1 MPRRP
6 DPATRLRLID
16 AGARLLAAEGPT
28 ALTTRRVA
36 AEVGCSTMSVY
47 TYFGG
52 MGGLVRAI
60 VHEGFARLHVHL
72 TGVAHTEDPVA
83 DMALLGRA
91 YRLSALTSPHLYAV
105 MFGASSLGGFAL
117 TEEDRQHGRYTMA
130 AVVEC
135 VARCIAAGRFAPGD
149 AELVVH
155 QMWLG
160 AHGLVSLELGG
171 YLVEPWDGDRLFE
184 AQLIALMVGAGDD
197 PAAAAGSVAASRARF
212 ADGPGGGDRASEVD
226 ELDGHGRGVA
236 HVESLGLADVAL
248 DGQHVDAARGVRED
262 RRLPRAAADRG
273 PDPR

>member
-1 MPRRP
+1 MPRRA
-6 DPATRLRLID
+6 DPAVRPQLID

-47 TYFGG
+47 THFGG

-72 TGVAHTEDPVA
+72 TSVASTADPVA
-83 DMALLGRA
+83 DMARLGRA
-91 YRLSALTSPHLYAV
+91 YRRSALTGPHLYAV

-117 TEEDRQHGRYTMA
+117 TDEDRQHGRYTMA

-135 VARCIAAGRFAPGD
+135 ARRCIAAGRFAPGD
-149 AELVVH
+149 PELIVH

-171 YLVEPWDGDRLFE
+171 YLVQPWDGDRLFE

-197 PAAAAGSVAASRARF
+197 PAAAAESVAASRTRCTDVVGDPLSRYLPSAN
-212 ADGPGGGDRASEVD
+212 GGSASN
-226 ELDGHGRGVA
+226 A
-236 HVESLGLADVAL
+236 TS
-248 DGQHVDAARGVRED
+248 
-262 RRLPRAAADRG
+262 
-273 PDPR
+273 